1 MSKKVRISVVIAA
14 YNEAK
19 YIKTVLTALASQ
31 TIKDFELI
39 VVDNNSSDAT
49 SSIAR
54 QMGAKVFLEKNQGY
68 VFAVERG
75 LREATGDILAVTDS
89 DTSPDSDWLEKI
101 LHAFEDKSVVAV
113 TGSVKYKD
121 AGFWGNLLTYPIY
134 TLFLWANFFVGKP
147 HMTGTSLAMRK
158 EVYLKAGGLDT
169 RYKISADVEIGLRLK
184 KYGKVVFLP
193 TLSVVA
199 SSRRWSTQKSNNF
212 LKYTKAYFETV
223 WFGKPP
229 LEDLKPVR

>member
-1 MSKKVRISVVIAA
+1 MVIAA

-19 YIKTVLTALASQ
+19 YIKTVLLALQSQ
-31 TIKDFELI
+31 TVKDYELI
-39 VVDNNSSDAT
+39 VVDNNSSDDT
-49 SSIAR
+49 SRIASD
-54 QMGAKVFLEKNQGY
+54 MGAKVYLEKQQGY

-89 DTSPDSDWLEKI
+89 DTSPDPDWLEKI
-101 LHAFEDKSVVAV
+101 LNAFEDKSVVAV

-121 AGFWGNLLTYPIY
+121 AGFLGNLLTYPVY
-134 TLFLWANFFVGKP
+134 TIFLWANFLVGKP
-147 HMTGTSLAMRK
+147 HMTGTSLAMRR
-158 EVYLKAGGLDT
+158 ETYRKAGGLDT

-184 KYGKVVFLP
+184 KYGKVVFMP

-199 SSRRWSTQKSNNF
+199 SSRRWSSQKGHNF
-212 LKYTKAYFETV
+212 FKYTKAYFGTV

-229 LEDLKPVR
+229 LEDLKPIR